1 MGSLRRSTSNRSR
14 KKGTAVKMNR
24 MPSSLSPPTPPCSAI
39 VGGTGKSKKRR
50 GGVCLWTRFDRT
62 GFMEVAGCDKSTI
75 IERSSVSAK
84 DLRTAFSHSSK
95 ILAREKAIVLNL
107 EVIKAVITSEQVM
120 LLDSLRPE
128 VLTLTD
134 RLKHHFPRKD
144 GPENI
149 LQASS
154 HGHQEGGEEG
164 LKSKLPF
171 EFRVLEIA
179 FEVFCSFVDSN
190 VVDLETQAWSILD
203 ELTKKVSNENLKDLR
218 SLKTS
223 LTHLLARVQKVR
235 DEIEHFLDDKEDMED
250 LYLTRKWIQNQQT
263 EAASNS
269 IVSQPN
275 LQRHTSN
282 RISTSMVTEE
292 DDIDDMEMLLEAYFM
307 QLEGMRNKILLMKEH
322 IDSTEAYVKIL
333 QNSRRNGLIHLMMLV
348 NIGNYAITAGTVVVN
363 LFGMNIPIGLYSTP
377 DIFGY
382 VVWAVVALCI
392 VLFIVTVGYAKWK
405 KLLD

>member
-1 MGSLRRSTSNRSR
+1 MGSLRRSTSNRHR
-14 KKGTAVKMNR
+14 KKGTAVKMTR
-24 MPSSLSPPTPPCSAI
+24 TPSSLRPPPPLPPINAI

-62 GFMEVAGCDKSTI
+62 GFMEVVGCDKSTI

-84 DLRTAFSHSSK
+84 DLRTGFSHSSK

-107 EVIKAVITSEQVM
+107 EVIKAVITSEEVM

-144 GPENI
+144 GPEI
-149 LQASS
+149 APSL
-154 HGHQEGGEEG
+154 GDQEGGEEG
-164 LKSKLPF
+164 LENKLPF
-171 EFRVLEIA
+171 EFQVLEIA
-179 FEVFCSFVDSN
+179 LEVVCSFVDSN

-203 ELTKKVSNENLKDLR
+203 ELTKKVTNENLKDLR
-218 SLKTS
+218 SLKSS
-223 LTHLLARVQKVR
+223 LTILLARVQKVR

-250 LYLTRKWIQNQQT
+250 LYLTRKCIQNQQT
-263 EAASNS
+263 EAPSNS
-269 IVSQPN
+269 IVPQSKG
-275 LQRHTSN
+275 RSA
-282 RISTSMVTEE
+282 SMVTEE
-292 DDIDDMEMLLEAYFM
+292 DDVDDLEMLLEAYFM
-307 QLEGMRNKILLMKEH
+307 QLEGMQNKILMMKEH
-322 IDSTEAYVKIL
+322 IDGAEAYVKIL
-333 QNSRRNGLIHLMMLV
+333 QNSRRNGLFHLMMMV
-348 NIGNYAITAGTVVVN
+348 NIANYAITAGTVVVN

-392 VLFIVTVGYAKWK
+392 VLFMVTLGYAKRK